1 MALDKNVPLVTNT
14 IAEDLIAINANWEA
28 IVSDTAYNATTWD
41 AVTDV
46 APSKNAVRDKI
57 EAMLAGL
64 NAPTGT
70 IMLFGQA
77 SAPTG
82 WTKKINWQDKAMFT
96 YNGDANGT
104 VLDSG
109 GSAAAQTAHTHTGP
123 SHAHT
128 GPSHTHTGPSHTH
141 SGPSHNHQW
150 YDFIASY
157 NPQTFNSGGTGIE
170 WAGPITGTFTGPYM
184 VSAAAGVGPN
194 ADAYTNNA
202 GTGATGAGGTGA
214 TGAEGTGAT
223 GAEGTGATGANTAF
237 FYQELIVCTKD

>member
-14 IAEDLIAINANWEA
+14 IAADLIAMNANWEA

-41 AVTDV
+41 GVTDI
-46 APSKNAVRDKI
+46 APSKNAIRDKL
-57 EAMLAGL
+57 EALI
-64 NAPTGT
+64 PSGT

-104 VLDSG
+104 ALDSG
-109 GSAAAQTAHTHTGP
+109 GSVAAQTAHT
-123 SHAHT
+123 HT

-141 SGPSHNHQW
+141 TYNTV
-150 YDFIASY
+150 IAHTHALAS
-157 NPQTFNSGGTGIE
+157 
-170 WAGPITGTFTGPYM
+170 
-184 VSAAAGVGPN
+184 VS
-194 ADAYTNNA
+194 
-202 GTGATGAGGTGA
+202 TGAGTTGTA
-214 TGAEGTGAT
+214 TVYTYGNAEQAGFNTKSTGSASGTTAAEGTGAT

>member
-28 IVSDTAYNATTWD
+28 IVSDTAYDATTWD
-41 AVTDV
+41 GVTDV
-46 APSKNAVRDKI
+46 APSKNAIRDKL
-57 EAMLAGL
+57 EALI
-64 NAPTGT
+64 PSGT

-82 WTKKINWQDKAMFT
+82 WTKKTNWQDKAMFT

-104 VLDSG
+104 ALDSG
-109 GSAAAQTAHTHTGP
+109 GSVAAQTAHT
-123 SHAHT
+123 HT

-141 SGPSHNHQW
+141 TYTQVPNHVHPLKGL
-150 YDFIASY
+150 S
-157 NPQTFNSGGTGIE
+157 
-170 WAGPITGTFTGPYM
+170 
-184 VSAAAGVGPN
+184 
-194 ADAYTNNA
+194 
-202 GTGATGAGGTGA
+202 GTGAVTYHQIGVGGAYHSSPSTDDPTGGVA
-214 TGAEGTGAT
+214 TGTTAADGTGAT